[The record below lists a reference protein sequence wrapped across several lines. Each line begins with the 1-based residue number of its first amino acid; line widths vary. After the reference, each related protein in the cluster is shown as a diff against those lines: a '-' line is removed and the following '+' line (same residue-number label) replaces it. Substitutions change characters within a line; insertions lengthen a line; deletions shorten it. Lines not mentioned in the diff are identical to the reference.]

1 MAEVATI
8 LILDK
13 LPSKTEKSLLPW
25 YVVRVLLLLVW
36 LLAKVDDPNL
46 PGTLVI

>member
-1 MAEVATI
+1 MTEVATI

-13 LPSKTEKSLLPW
+13 LPPKTEKSLLPW

-46 PGTLVI
+46 PRALVI